1 MAGMLDL
8 VDVHKSY
15 RVGPVEIKIVKG
27 VTLSLGVGE
36 LVSIMG
42 ASGSG
47 KTTLMNLLGLLDRPT
62 SGQVRI
68 DGIDI
73 ANAGADQLADIRNK
87 KVGFVFQQFFLLPR
101 MTAREN
107 VELPLIYRG
116 VGDSERRRR
125 AMEALEKVSMGK
137 RAGHRPQSLSG
148 GERQRVAI
156 ARALI
161 LNPTLMLCDEP
172 TGNLDRKNALAVA
185 ELIFELHRKN
195 RTILVVVTH
204 SRELA
209 SLLPRREL
217 LDGRL
222 LPPA

>member
-1 MAGMLDL
+1 LLKAEALTRQYPGPAGAVPVLAGVDL
-8 VDVHKSY
+8 VLERGQALAVT
-15 RVGPVEIKIVKG
+15 GP
-27 VTLSLGVGE
+27 
-36 LVSIMG
+36 
-42 ASGSG
+42 SGSG
-47 KTTLMNLLGLLDRPT
+47 KSTLLHVLGALDPP
-62 SGQVRI
+62 SGGRATL
-68 DGIDI
+68 DGVDPF
-73 ANAGADQLADIRNK
+73 ALDETARSQFRNRH
-87 KVGFVFQQFFLLPR
+87 VGFVFQEHCLLPQLSVLENVLVPTLVAVER
-101 MTAREN
+101 ADHVARARE
-107 VELPLIYRG
+107 LIEA
-116 VGDSERRRR
+116 VGLGAR
-125 AMEALEKVSMGK
+125 LL
-137 RAGHRPQSLSG
+137 HRPAELSG

-217 LDGRL
+217 VDGRL